1 MKRKIK
7 IDNIHA
13 GMYNGHI
20 VEVFT
25 FHISDLELASIEQQD
40 FNHLLSVCLYRDI
53 DFKVV
58 HSRISSTDMSIKVY
72 VFSVPDDVF
81 NMFHVYNIRPV
92 Y

>member
-1 MKRKIK
+1 MKRKVK

-13 GMYNGHI
+13 GMYDGHV

-40 FNHLLSVCLYRDI
+40 LNHLLSVCLYRNL
-53 DFKVV
+53 DFKML
-58 HSRISSTDMSIKVY
+58 HSRISSTDMSIKMY

-81 NMFHVYNIRPV
+81 NMFRVYNIRPV